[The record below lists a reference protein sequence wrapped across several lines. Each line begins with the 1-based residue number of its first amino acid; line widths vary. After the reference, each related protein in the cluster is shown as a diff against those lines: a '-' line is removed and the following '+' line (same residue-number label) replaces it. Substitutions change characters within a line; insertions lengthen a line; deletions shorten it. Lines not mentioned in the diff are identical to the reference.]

1 MPKRKKK
8 KIKRKKRWGRM
19 TGERE
24 RESKVKQDYDVM
36 KISYSTIR
44 YYTS

>member
-24 RESKVKQDYDVM
+24 RVNKVKQDSDIIR
-36 KISYSTIR
+36 ISYSSIR